1 MKVKS
6 GKATSKWICCI
17 LLAGL
22 SSILSAGTVTLTG
35 LINQSMSDGT
45 GPAVNNPG
53 LNSVNDGD
61 AYLVTLSFTGEITT
75 AGLFS
80 LTGTSFL
87 DTTANIPESSFGAP
101 WSISVANDGGNFD
114 VSVKACLTTGTD
126 CDQGNFLAAIFT
138 IPTASL
144 NAQNVTTTAFPGQ
157 LPFELIEDDG
167 VTDIHG
173 SVLTYSYSGNA
184 AVPEPVT
191 AIPVCAALAAIA
203 ALRKRSSL
211 K

>member
-6 GKATSKWICCI
+6 RKSTGKWICCL

-80 LTGTSFL
+80 LTAASFL
-87 DTTANIPESSFGAP
+87 DTTATIPESSFGAP

-126 CDQGNFLAAIFT
+126 CDQGNFLAALFS

-144 NAQNVTTTAFPGQ
+144 NAQNVTTTAIPAQ

-173 SVLTYSYSGNA
+173 SVLTYSYSGN
-184 AVPEPVT
+184 VPEPAT
-191 AIPVCAALAAIA
+191 AIPLAAALAAIA
-203 ALRKRSSL
+203 AFRKSSSS